1 MATIIKREGKKGV
14 SYKIQVAV
22 KDVGLGK
29 IVTKSTTWKPQKG
42 MSTKDTETACA
53 VFADNFEKIEV
64 NFSCCLSRKSGCAT
78 FPTHYGLYPL
88 GHSLSL

>member
-29 IVTKSTTWKPQKG
+29 MITKSTTWKPQKG
-42 MSTKDTETACA
+42 MSQKETEAACA
-53 VFADNFEKIEV
+53 VFADNFEKQVIQCTRE
-64 NFSCCLSRKSGCAT
+64 F
-78 FPTHYGLYPL
+78 
-88 GHSLSL
+88 

>member
-29 IVTKSTTWKPQKG
+29 IVTKSTSLDKG
-42 MSTKDTETACA
+42 S
-53 VFADNFEKIEV
+53 
-64 NFSCCLSRKSGCAT
+64 
-78 FPTHYGLYPL
+78 
-88 GHSLSL
+88 